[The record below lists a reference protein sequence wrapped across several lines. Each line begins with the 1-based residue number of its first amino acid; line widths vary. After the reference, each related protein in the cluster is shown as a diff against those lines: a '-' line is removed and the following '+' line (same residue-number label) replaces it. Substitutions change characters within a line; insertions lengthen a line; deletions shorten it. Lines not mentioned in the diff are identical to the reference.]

1 MIEIKTIGV
10 FGFEGALRGMR
21 NPYESH
27 EKSDSGKCPENCARC
42 VYGSEE
48 PYDSEDENLKDE
60 SWYSCIEDN
69 LNLPHSIGKNDMALC
84 KKLIKGGSEHR
95 KFLRMIHV
103 QADVIAP
110 RYWWQEFDT
119 YKVGTVANSS
129 STMHL
134 IGKRELTIDDFT
146 ANIYSRFDLEHTI
159 IPIINKHIR
168 NYKEGIIDKPTAL
181 HSIKQILPESFLQL
195 RTVDF
200 NYETAMTMYRQRK
213 NHRLQEWCDF
223 SRWIESLPYMKEF
236 LEVLK

>member
-1 MIEIKTIGV
+1 METKPLEITSV
-10 FGFEGALRGMR
+10 EVSGFPAAIRGMR
-21 NPYESH
+21 NPYESFG
-27 EKSDSGKCPENCARC
+27 KSDSGMANTIESEYGCPF
-42 VYGSEE
+42 
-48 PYDSEDENLKDE
+48 EDGCFHDDCE
-60 SWYSCIEDN
+60 YCTHFCIGEA
-69 LNLPHSIGKNDMALC
+69 DMALC
-84 KKLIKGGSEHR
+84 KNLIKGGSEHR

-103 QADVIAP
+103 QADIKAP

-146 ANIYSRFDLEHTI
+146 ADADSRFDLEHTI

-168 NYKEGIIDKPTAL
+168 NYKEGIVDKPTAL
-181 HSIKQILPESFLQL
+181 RSIKQILPESFLQL

-213 NHRLQEWCDF
+213 NHRLIEWKQFCN
-223 SRWIESLPYMKEF
+223 WLETLPYFEELQGLRVEKAEEKI
-236 LEVLK
+236 L